1 MRVAIPEPDTEGGL
15 IAARTSKPETEASRF
30 TVLANPF
37 RYVIAIVEVAVAVP
51 EEGAAMLRK
60 LRSAVIEKS
69 GPVTKTTILAKSDNG
84 PLSPSTSAKYV
95 PCTVLAGADTV
106 RMDVPEPAMLVDDSE
121 RVSPG
126 GLALLTRLTIPVNP
140 LSGVTVI
147 VEVQVEPSAATVRN
161 VGFAESSKSGP
172 FTVTNTSTETLKVAV
187 ETVTVAE

>member
-1 MRVAIPEPDTEGGL
+1 
-15 IAARTSKPETEASRF
+15 
-30 TVLANPF
+30 
-37 RYVIAIVEVAVAVP
+37 
-51 EEGAAMLRK
+51 
-60 LRSAVIEKS
+60 
-69 GPVTKTTILAKSDNG
+69 
-84 PLSPSTSAKYV
+84 
-95 PCTVLAGADTV
+95 
-106 RMDVPEPAMLVDDSE
+106 MLVDDSE